1 MPKSVAR
8 KSVKKSVVKSVKRRS
23 VPKKMKRKS
32 TKKTSK
38 KMRGRGYG
46 SKKSSKSPKRKSTKS
61 PKRKSTKK
69 GKKMRG
75 GSSLYSFDLKDN
87 IGGLPA
93 VVRSLNCRGQ
103 PGSNLNKN

>member
-38 KMRGRGYG
+38 KMRGHGYG
-46 SKKSSKSPKRKSTKS
+46 SKKSPKSPKRKSSK
-61 PKRKSTKK
+61 KRKSTKK

-75 GSSLYSFDLKDN
+75 GASLYSFDLKDN